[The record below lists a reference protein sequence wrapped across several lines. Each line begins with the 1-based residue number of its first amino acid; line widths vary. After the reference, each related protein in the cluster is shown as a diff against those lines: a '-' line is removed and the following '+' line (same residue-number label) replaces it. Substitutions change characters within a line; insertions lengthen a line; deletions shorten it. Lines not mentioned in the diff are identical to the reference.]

1 MAAALI
7 VVVGFVTIGLASGFG
22 AESSAEPTV
31 KSFLL
36 AWQQQQYRAAAALT
50 SGAKDQVTAQ
60 LQAAFT
66 DLDATQMFLSMG
78 RIVQHDHSAV
88 ADFTATLNLAEGG
101 HQWTYQGKLA
111 LREVGGAWVVQ
122 WQPSVINP
130 ALGPGDRLAVRTGYG
145 PRAPLLDAEGK
156 PMLAQ
161 STVYA
166 IGVTPGKLA
175 NPKHTAS
182 LIGQVTQLDGQQLFG
197 QIAAAPPRQFMSLLK
212 LSPADYANLQPK
224 LRKIPGIEIQRL
236 RERLFEP
243 VADAPV
249 GAVGAENSAAL
260 LAQGATY
267 QSGATIGISGLEQAY
282 QRTLAGTAGTE
293 VTVVDSSGRT
303 VATLA
308 SWPGTPGTPVRT
320 TIKGSVQQ
328 AASAALQARP
338 GSSGEIIA
346 VDAADGNI
354 LAAAEHEVTG
364 QPLPPGGAFNARV
377 VPGMAFSII
386 STAALLNAG
395 VSIDK
400 VVPCEPVENVGG
412 QMFTNGSSR
421 ASAGQPFSAVFAEG
435 CSVEFANLSML
446 LNGADLDSAARSF
459 GVGYDW
465 HLPVQAFSGSQASGQ
480 AGASLAAEMIGQGQV
495 RMSPLA
501 MAVVA
506 AEVDSGIGR
515 APALVAGGPAATW
528 SSSLSADSLAKL
540 RVLMRKAVKTGTA
553 RAADIPGQQ
562 VYGQG
567 SVVKTSPGHW
577 TSWFVGYR
585 GNVAFTVL
593 ETATS
598 PRQAAAALAASFL
611 EGIH

>member
-1 MAAALI
+1 MAAVLI

-36 AWQQQQYRAAAALT
+36 AWQQQKYAAAAALT
-50 SGAKDQVTAQ
+50 SGTKDKVTAQ

-78 RIVQHDHSAV
+78 GIVQHGHTAV
-88 ADFTATLNLAEGG
+88 AHFTATLNLAEGG
-101 HQWTYQGKLA
+101 HQWTYQGQFP
-111 LREVGGAWVVQ
+111 LREIGGNWMVQ
-122 WQPSVINP
+122 WGPSVINP
-130 ALGPGDRLAVRTGYG
+130 ALGPGDRLAVRTGFG
-145 PRAPLLDAEGK
+145 QRAQVLDAQGE

-161 STVYA
+161 STVYTV
-166 IGVTPGKLA
+166 GVTPGKLA
-175 NPKHTAS
+175 HPQRTADQ
-182 LIGQVTQLDGQQLFG
+182 LGQATQLDGQQLLG
-197 QIAAAPPRQFMSLLK
+197 QIAAAPPQQYMSLLK
-212 LSPADYANLQPK
+212 LRPADYAKLQPK
-224 LRKIPGIEIQRL
+224 LRQIAGIQVQRH

-243 VADAPV
+243 LADAPV
-249 GAVGAENSAAL
+249 GAVGTENSSAL
-260 LAQGATY
+260 LAQGTTY
-267 QSGATIGISGLEQAY
+267 QPGATIGLSGLEQAF
-282 QRTLAGTAGTE
+282 QHTLAGTAQTE
-293 VTVVDSSGRT
+293 VTVVNAAGRT
-303 VATLA
+303 IDTLA

-320 TIKGSVQQ
+320 TIQGPVQR
-328 AASAALQARP
+328 AASAALRAQP

-346 VDAADGNI
+346 VNAANGNI
-354 LAAAEHEVTG
+354 ITAAEREVAG
-364 QPLPPGGAFNARV
+364 QPLPPGGAFNARG
-377 VPGMAFSII
+377 VPGMAFTIV

-395 VSIDK
+395 VTMNK

-412 QMFTNGSSR
+412 QMFTNGSAR
-421 ASAGQPFSAVFAEG
+421 ASAGQPFAAVFADG

-459 GVGYDW
+459 GVGYNW
-465 HLPVQAFSGSQASGQ
+465 HLPVQAFSGSQAAGQ

-501 MAVVA
+501 MALVA
-506 AEVDSGIGR
+506 AEVDSGVGR
-515 APALVAGGPAATW
+515 APALVAGDPPATW
-528 SSSLSADSLAKL
+528 SSSLSRGSLADL

-553 RAADIPGQQ
+553 QAADVPGQQ

-593 ETATS
+593 QTATS
-598 PRQAAAALAASFL
+598 PRQAAAALAANFL
-611 EGIH
+611 EGIR